1 MLLQA
6 HHFRQYVREEVPYT
20 IERCTN
26 EATRLYGVMDRPTT
40 KPTASPSGNSLEDFP
55 DLVRW
60 YENIAACP
68 AECALEVGGELRPP
82 ITDLD
87 GKAHDT
93 LFGNRRRAEG

>member
-1 MLLQA
+1 M
-6 HHFRQYVREEVPYT
+6 
-20 IERCTN
+20 
-26 EATRLYGVMDRPTT
+26 
-40 KPTASPSGNSLEDFP
+40 EDFP

-93 LFGNRRRAEG
+93 WFGNRGRAEG